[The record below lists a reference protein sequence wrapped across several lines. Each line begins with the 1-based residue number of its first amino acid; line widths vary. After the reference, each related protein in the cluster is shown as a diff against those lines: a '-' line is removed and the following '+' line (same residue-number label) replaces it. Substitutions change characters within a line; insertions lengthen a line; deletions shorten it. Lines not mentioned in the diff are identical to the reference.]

1 MITTDE
7 TGLHAAECECATC
20 EVGLRPT
27 DGERWAARRALAQR
41 KQAEAKRAADALKKV
56 VAAAVAPK
64 PAGAKLDAPKPVRFP
79 TVEEW
84 SELQKE
90 RQRLFGKRCG

>member
-7 TGLHAAECECATC
+7 TGLHSVDCECSTC

-41 KQAEAKRAADALKKV
+41 KQAEAKRAADALRKV
-56 VAAAVAPK
+56 VAAAVAK
-64 PAGAKLDAPKPVRFP
+64 PARVKLDPPKPVRVP
-79 TVEEW
+79 TAEEW
-84 SELQKE
+84 AELQKE
-90 RQRLFGKRCG
+90 RERLFGRRCG

>member
-7 TGLHAAECECATC
+7 TGLHSIDCECSTC

-27 DGERWAARRALAQR
+27 EGERWAARRALGLR

-56 VAAAVAPK
+56 VAEAITPRAKVAAPEA
-64 PAGAKLDAPKPVRFP
+64 VRIP
-79 TVEEW
+79 TAEQFD
-84 SELQKE
+84 ELRRE
-90 RQRLFGKRCG
+90 RERLFGKGGCS